1 MKTQEP
7 EISLNL
13 QGRKHLVIGPH
24 ALGSPVGLGLPLLSH
39 GQEPRSLRRHHTVW
53 PWTSAPVLV

>member
-1 MKTQEP
+1 MKTREP

-24 ALGSPVGLGLPLLSH
+24 AWGSPDGLGLLLLSH
-39 GQEPRSLRRHHTVW
+39 GQEP
-53 PWTSAPVLV
+53 